1 MANYF
6 CLRNL
11 ILSCFI
17 LLCISG
23 LIMCAVTSYFIDQ
36 ISNYDNHNY
45 QLENIQ
51 GPLAILLT
59 MGLLTCAFAIYFWIY
74 MDYKYNSLQFIMF
87 TLVLVF
93 ITFIETSVGIWTL
106 VKRERMDA
114 ILSTSLEESLTIVKI
129 HKNLTNFNATQLKFD
144 CCGYDES
151 FLNLES
157 PSRQCCEFIKQNEES
172 RNICDDI
179 YGRDCRHLLINQ
191 NCSILHR
198 TFLLTLSSVIF
209 QVFVIASI
217 ICYAKFLRKQRLRQ
231 QNSYVISKPSA
242 PQCSP

>member
-11 ILSCFI
+11 ILSCFV

-23 LIMCAVTSYFIDQ
+23 LIICAVTSYFIDQ
-36 ISNYDNHNY
+36 IYNYDNHNY

-74 MDYKYNSLQFIMF
+74 MDYKYNGLQFIMF

-93 ITFIETSVGIWTL
+93 VTFIETSVGIWIL
-106 VKRERMDA
+106 VMRERMDA
-114 ILSTSLEESLTIVKI
+114 ILSTSLEESLTIAKI
-129 HKNLTNFNATQLKFD
+129 HNNLTNFNVTQLKFD

-151 FLNLES
+151 ILNLES
-157 PSRQCCEFIKQNEES
+157 PSSSQCCDFIKQDEET
-172 RNICDDI
+172 RNICDDF
-179 YGRDCRHLLINQ
+179 YGRDCRHLLINR

-209 QVFVIASI
+209 QVFVITSI
-217 ICYAKFLRKQRLRQ
+217 ILYAKFLRKQQLRQ
-231 QNSYVISKPSA
+231 QNSFVICKPSA
-242 PQCSP
+242 PHD